1 MKNKKDTNKPNISE
15 LFLQRLV
22 DFIFCDP
29 KFPNLWKLVFFCIYE
44 YSKHLVISEMPL
56 FVAQFPEKHLQ
67 INGKP
72 HSQGH
77 PFCIYIGGSGFDVAL
92 TKGGWGCIST
102 PFGMEFEAFLNF
114 TACVISQVVANMY
127 DMLILMTAM

>member
-1 MKNKKDTNKPNISE
+1 MSLSVAKVTE
-15 LFLQRLV
+15 
-22 DFIFCDP
+22 
-29 KFPNLWKLVFFCIYE
+29 
-44 YSKHLVISEMPL
+44 KHLQIIVSIWCKISRK
-56 FVAQFPEKHLQ
+56 KHLQ